1 MSEGGPGKKNTSSLS
16 STLLPHQNRITVIVI
31 QFFFPPVTGYAET
44 PERNCRCCYCC
55 SSSSST
61 YCWAGLTWCS
71 VGGPTKHAH
80 MHGSFGPFRYS
91 SFPLLSFSSV
101 RACVRACVCVCVC
114 FFFFLS
120 FLLLSHPNSPTV
132 FFFFSLLL
140 LSLLYLLLLPLF
152 RSKRNAKSLQP
163 TGHHNAEPYG
173 SVCLL

>member
-1 MSEGGPGKKNTSSLS
+1 MSEGGPGKKNPSSLS

-101 RACVRACVCVCVC
+101 RACVRAFVCVCVCV
-114 FFFFLS
+114 
-120 FLLLSHPNSPTV
+120 FLLLSFVSSSVAHQLPYLL
-132 FFFFSLLL
+132 LLL
-140 LSLLYLLLLPLF
+140 LS
-152 RSKRNAKSLQP
+152 SSSLASLSSSP
-163 TGHHNAEPYG
+163 SAVSFEAE
-173 SVCLL
+173 C